1 METIKGTLFL
11 YSETGTEG
19 GYWAI
24 QDERFIQPPTEDW
37 PHPRWSYDGLHPLND
52 GDYLTIFNPDGSI
65 HWEGQI
71 KLKQYPVFTETV
83 GIHDEGANVNLGL
96 WIHADQIGMSRH
108 DWAYPFMKEYKG
120 ELTKHEE
127 H

>member
-37 PHPRWSYDGLHPLND
+37 PHARWSYDGLHALND
-52 GDYLTIFNPDGSI
+52 GDYLKIFHPDGTLL
-65 HWEGQI
+65 WEGEI
-71 KLKQYPVFTETV
+71 KLKKHPVFTEAV
-83 GIHDEGANVNLGL
+83 DIHDESANVNLGL

-120 ELTKHEE
+120 ELTKHGK
-127 H
+127 

>member
-24 QDERFIQPPTEDW
+24 QDEKFIGKRDDGSPY
-37 PHPRWSYDGLHPLND
+37 WSYDGLHPLRD
-52 GDYLTIFNPDGSI
+52 GDHLKIYHPDGTLL
-65 HWEGQI
+65 WEGDI
-71 KLKQYPVFTETV
+71 KLKQHPVFTESV
-83 GIHDEGANVNLGL
+83 DVHDESSGVNLGL

-120 ELTKHEE
+120 ELTKHGK
-127 H
+127 